1 MYLVLTIPLH
11 QYDTFVKKID
21 PSSLAYQILIRGGIE
36 RQTKRD
42 HFERIMN
49 IMCKDSEVAMLL
61 DLANQIYPDIAPD
74 IAGHVV
80 RANQP

>member
-1 MYLVLTIPLH
+1 VS
-11 QYDTFVKKID
+11 D
-21 PSSLAYQILIRGGIE
+21 PDKGGIE
-36 RQTKRD
+36 RQTTRD

-74 IAGHVV
+74 IAAHIV